1 MQACINISNKFKLNI
16 KKKFKLLII
25 KDKYVINKCNKIWP
39 AKILANNLIAKLKIL
54 IKYEH
59 SKRCSPK

>member
-25 KDKYVINKCNKIWP
+25 KDK
-39 AKILANNLIAKLKIL
+39 
-54 IKYEH
+54 
-59 SKRCSPK
+59 